1 MKDFDKIVAAN
12 CYFEIVYPDI
22 DKVDETKYR
31 EIRQNWIGAS
41 DSSKLLNL
49 NPFPKST
56 CDDLITEKVT
66 GEYNEEIGR
75 KASVRMGK
83 DIEEVILK
91 KVQEFFGKDDYYV
104 DKPKDMY
111 GDPESGL
118 GINFDSIAVYSDFVA
133 FPIEIKAVTKYGRKY
148 YDFSKSNHYQ
158 KDGEWQPTRETD
170 IYTHIPA
177 NHYVELAKELGIPLY
192 YYTQLQQQMM
202 AVNASIGFLA
212 AMDVD
217 NWDLH
222 LFKIPKNEC
231 LWTDLKL
238 RGKEATLKIR
248 TIRKLKEAKATEE

>member
-1 MKDFDKIVAAN
+1 MKDFDKVVKQG
-12 CYFEIVYPDI
+12 CYFKVVYPDI
-22 DKVDETKYR
+22 DKVTEEIYR
-31 EIRQNWIGAS
+31 EIRRNWIGAS

-49 NPFPKST
+49 NPFPNST
-56 CDDLITEKVT
+56 RDDLIQEKVT
-66 GEYNEEIGR
+66 GEYNEEIGK

-91 KVQEFFGKDDYYV
+91 KVQEFFGKDDYVV

-111 GDPESGL
+111 GDEESGL
-118 GINFDSIAVYSDFVA
+118 GINFDAVAIYSDFVA

-148 YDFSKSNHYQ
+148 YDFSKSGYYQ
-158 KDGEWQPTRETD
+158 KDGEWQTPRD
-170 IYTHIPA
+170 VNIYTHIPA
-177 NHYVELAKELGIPLY
+177 NHYTELAKEYGIPLY
-192 YYTQLQQQMM
+192 YYSQLQQQMM
-202 AVNASIGFLA
+202 ALNASVGFLA

-238 RGKEATLKIR
+238 MGKETTLKIK
-248 TIRKLKEAKATEE
+248 TIRKIKEQKDTE